1 MKAVALS
8 TPDVPGLARFLS
20 RKAENDAK
28 AARLLASGEDIDDQS
43 VGYHAQQAIEKWIK
57 AVMASRH
64 LREERTHD
72 LGRLLEVLVAADVD
86 APPGADRLDFLS
98 PFFVQQHCDE
108 LLDAEPLDREAVV
121 MLVAEVGEWAGRFID
136 A

>member
-1 MKAVALS
+1 MKAVSLS
-8 TPDVPGLARFLS
+8 TPDVPGLAGFLS

-28 AARLLASGEDIDDQS
+28 AARVLASGEEIDDQS

-57 AVMASRH
+57 AVMASRR
-64 LREERTHD
+64 LPEVRTHD
-72 LGRLLEVLVAADVD
+72 LGRLLEVLEAAEIE

-108 LLDAEPLDREAVV
+108 LLDVEPLDREAVV
-121 MLVAEVGEWAGRFID
+121 MLVDEVGGWASHFLN